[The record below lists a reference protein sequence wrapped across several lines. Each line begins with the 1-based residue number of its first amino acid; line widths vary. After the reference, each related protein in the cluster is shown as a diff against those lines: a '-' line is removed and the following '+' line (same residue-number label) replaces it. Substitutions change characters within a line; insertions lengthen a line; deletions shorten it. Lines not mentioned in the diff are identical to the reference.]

1 MGKLI
6 FLDIDGTMVNLQGIM
21 PESTR
26 TAMERARENGHQICI
41 CTGRTKGEL
50 YPFLLDMEID
60 GYICGAGCHV
70 EWQGKEISSVSM
82 STELL
87 VKLCRAF
94 QENNIMLL
102 LQGTHYNYVLDE
114 QKEQHDQYM
123 KELYEATGGQLYLP
137 EPVIIHRWE
146 EAEKVN
152 MISYGCA
159 DIGSDKI
166 ETLLKSITGDRGE
179 SLHLTPNSLNLEEEQ
194 SGEITV
200 EGVHK
205 AHGMQQLMDLLG
217 ITREDTIAFGDSMND
232 YEMIQ
237 FAGIGVAMGNA
248 TEKLK
253 EAADR
258 VAPHIDE
265 DGLYREFKELDLI

>member
-6 FLDIDGTMVNLQGIM
+6 FLDIDGTVVNLQGIM

-26 TAMERARENGHQICI
+26 EALVLARENGHQICI

-50 YPFLLDMEID
+50 YPFLLEMEMD

-82 STELL
+82 STELVTRL
-87 VKLCRAF
+87 GKAF
-94 QENNIMLL
+94 QENHIMVLL
-102 LQGTHYNYVLDE
+102 EGAYHNYVLAE
-114 QKEQHDQYM
+114 QKEQHDRYM
-123 KELYEATGGQLYLP
+123 NELYEVTALYLP
-137 EPVIIHRWE
+137 EPVVIQRWE
-146 EAEKVN
+146 EAEKIN

-159 DIGSDKI
+159 DIGTDQM
-166 ETLLKSITGDRGE
+166 EALLKSITGDKGE
-179 SLHLTPNSLNLEEEQ
+179 TLHLTPNSLNLEEEQ

-205 AHGMQQLMDLLG
+205 AHGMQQLMELLG
-217 ITREDTIAFGDSMND
+217 ISREDTIAFGDSMND

-248 TEKLK
+248 AERLK
-253 EAADR
+253 AAADR
-258 VAPHIDE
+258 VAPHINE
-265 DGLYREFKELDLI
+265 DGLYREFRELGLI